1 MQTTLICYADDQM
14 TVSQQLCIKSAKEIA
29 KIDQALSFGPFSID
43 KPFYQRHK
51 QILEAPQRGG
61 GKGFWLWKPYIVDQ
75 AIRALP
81 DGDTLVYC
89 DSGVEWIAPF
99 SHLQNRITHEMY
111 EAENDIFLFSNRHRH
126 IDWCKLEVISK
137 MFGVPAKW
145 DYAGQ
150 GYQHFKQVQASVM
163 VFRVNEYT
171 RDFCAR
177 WLAWSC
183 VPGFIDD
190 QVRGQQ
196 LPEFREHRNDQS
208 ILTNL
213 AIEDEIKLH
222 HWPAQYWQDKKADFP
237 GDNYPQIFYH
247 HRYRNIDWVKYAA
260 GNGFGQP
267 IDMYPVINHFMK
279 NNKHV

>member
-1 MQTTLICYADDQM
+1 M
-14 TVSQQLCIKSAKEIA
+14 TVSQQLCIKSAKEVA
-29 KIDQALSFGPFSID
+29 KFDQALSFRDFSID
-43 KPFYQRHK
+43 KHFQARYK
-51 QILEAPQRGG
+51 QLLQSPQRGG
-61 GKGFWLWKPYIVDQ
+61 GKGFWLWKPYIVEQ

-99 SHLQNRITHEMY
+99 SHLLRRMDNFSDGPKSESS
-111 EAENDIFLFSNRHRH
+111 IFLFSNGHRH
-126 IDWCKLEVISK
+126 IDWCKVEIISK

-150 GYQHFKQVQASVM
+150 GFQHYKQVQASVIIM
-163 VFRVNEYT
+163 RVNEYT
-171 RDFCAR
+171 REFCSR

-183 VPGFIDD
+183 IPGFINDAFNPAI
-190 QVRGQQ
+190 Q

-213 AIEDEIKLH
+213 AIEDGINLH
-222 HWPAQYWQDKKADFP
+222 HWPAQYWQDKKVDFP
-237 GDNYPQIFYH
+237 GDSYPQMFYH

>member
-14 TVSQQLCIKSAKEIA
+14 TISQQLCLKSAIEVG
-29 KIDQALSFGPFSID
+29 KIDQALSCCPSGID
-43 KPFYQRHK
+43 RFFQQRHK
-51 QILEAPQRGG
+51 RILEAPQRGG

-81 DGDTLVYC
+81 EGDTLIYC
-89 DSGVEWIAPF
+89 DSGVEWVAPF
-99 SHLQNRITHEMY
+99 SHLQRRIATEKY
-111 EAENDIFLFSNRHRH
+111 EAENDIFLFSNGHRH

-150 GYQHFKQVQASVM
+150 GYQHYKQVQASVM

-183 VPGFIDD
+183 IPGFIDD
-190 QVRGQQ
+190 SLSIDQ
-196 LPEFREHRNDQS
+196 LNEFREHRNDQS

-213 AIEDEIKLH
+213 AIEDGIDLH
-222 HWPAQYWQDKKADFP
+222 HWPAQYWQAKKADFP
-237 GDNYPQIFYH
+237 GDDYPQMFYH
-247 HRYRNIDWVKYAA
+247 HRYRNGDWDQYKHSNNCSSMNDAISV
-260 GNGFGQP
+260 
-267 IDMYPVINHFMK
+267 FMK
-279 NNKHV
+279 SNKHA

>member
-14 TVSQQLCIKSAKEIA
+14 TISQQLCIKSATEVG
-29 KIDQALSFGPFSID
+29 KIDRTITFGPKDID
-43 KPFYQRHK
+43 REFYQRHK
-51 QILEAPQRGG
+51 KILEAPQRGG

-81 DGDTLVYC
+81 DGDILIYC

-99 SHLQNRITHEMY
+99 SHLEKRIAVEKY
-111 EAENDIFLFSNRHRH
+111 EGENDIFLFSNGHRH
-126 IDWCKLEVISK
+126 IDWCKVEVISK

-150 GYQHFKQVQASVM
+150 GFQNYRQVQASVM
-163 VFRVNEYT
+163 VFRVNPYT

-183 VPGFIDD
+183 IPGFIDD
-190 QVRGQQ
+190 ALRGTQ

-213 AIEDEIKLH
+213 AIEDEIRLH
-222 HWPAQYWQDKKADFP
+222 HWPAQYWQAKEADYP
-237 GDNYPQIFYH
+237 GDEYPQMFYH
-247 HRYRNIDWVKYAA
+247 HRHRNADWRKYVESQNLGTHETAA
-260 GNGFGQP
+260 
-267 IDMYPVINHFMK
+267 IISHFMK
-279 NNKHV
+279 TNKHV